1 MKLSA
6 NARAILAAA
15 ILLLCSAAIAAP
27 IRAQGN
33 YDVVIVNGR
42 VMDPESGLDAVR
54 NVGILAGKI
63 RAISGGPLVGK
74 TIIDAKNLVVA
85 PGFIDL
91 HQHGQDAE
99 NDRVK
104 AADGVTT
111 SLELEVGVAD
121 VDSWYDARGKNALI
135 NFGASVGHI
144 PVRMAVMH
152 DPGGLLPSGDAAHR
166 QATVTELDQIQA
178 GIEKGL
184 HRGALAVGLGPA
196 YTAAATNWEI
206 YEVFQ
211 IAARYGASIHVHIRG
226 STPAEE
232 GNLTGF
238 QEVLSDAVATG
249 APLHIVHIQ
258 STGGLN
264 VVHELDMIRGVRT
277 RGLDVTTEAYP
288 YDHGMTELHSALFDN
303 KENSPESYF
312 ASLLW
317 PETGEY
323 LTRESFLRY
332 RKTNGLVILPTTTP
346 EMVRA
351 AIADPLTM
359 IASDGILIAGKG
371 HPRTAGTYARVLGE
385 YVRQEKVLSLMDALR
400 KMTLMPAQRLEK
412 HAPVFHDKGRIRV
425 GADADI
431 TVFDP
436 EKVIDK
442 ATYEQP
448 MQYSEGIQFVFV
460 NGTLAVKDG
469 KIVNGVFPGRPVR
482 APIMPAK

>member
-166 QATVTELDQIQA
+166 QATATELDQIQA

>member
-1 MKLSA
+1 MKLST
-6 NARAILAAA
+6 NARAILVAA
-15 ILLLCSAAIAAP
+15 IFLLGSTEVGAP

-42 VMDPESGLDAVR
+42 VMDPESGLDAMR
-54 NVGILAGKI
+54 SVGILAGKI
-63 RAISGGPLVGK
+63 RAISTGRLVGK
-74 TIIDAKNLVVA
+74 TEIDAKNLVVA

-111 SLELEVGVAD
+111 SLELELGVAD

-144 PVRMAVMH
+144 RVRMAVMH
-152 DPGGLLPSGDAAHR
+152 DPGAFVPSGDAAHR
-166 QATVTELDQIQA
+166 PATAAELEQIQA
-178 GIEKGL
+178 GIQKGL
-184 HRGALAVGLGPA
+184 RSGALAVGLGPE
-196 YTAAATNWEI
+196 YTPAATSWEI
-206 YEVFQ
+206 LEVFQ
-211 IAARYGASIHVHIRG
+211 IAARYGASIHTHIRAN
-226 STPAEE
+226 TPVED

-238 QEVLSDAVATG
+238 QEVLADAAATG
-249 APLHIVHIQ
+249 APLHVCHIQ
-258 STGGLN
+258 STGGPN
-264 VVHELDMIRGVRT
+264 VIHELDMIRGARA

-288 YDHGMTELHSALFDN
+288 YEYGATRIESALFDN
-303 KENSPESYF
+303 LENQPDSVF

-317 PETGEY
+317 PATGEH

-332 RKTNGLVILPTTTP
+332 RKSGGAVITPATTP

-359 IASDGILIAGKG
+359 IASDGRVVNG

-412 HAPVFHDKGRIRV
+412 HAPVFRDKGRIRI

-436 EKVIDK
+436 AKVIDK
-442 ATYEQP
+442 ATYEEP
-448 MQYSEGIQFVFV
+448 LQYSEGIYFVFV
-460 NGTLAVKDG
+460 NGTLVVKDG
-469 KIVNGVFPGRPVR
+469 KLVEGVFPGRAAR
-482 APIMPAK
+482 APMVPAK

>member
-1 MKLSA
+1 MKLSTKV
-6 NARAILAAA
+6 RVILAAA
-15 ILLLCSAAIAAP
+15 IFVVGSMGVVAPASA
-27 IRAQGN
+27 QDN
-33 YDVVIVNGR
+33 YDVVVMNGR

-63 RAISGGPLVGK
+63 RAISTEPLAGK
-74 TIIDAKNLVVA
+74 TRIDAKNLVVA

-91 HQHGQDAE
+91 HQHGQDLE
-99 NDRVK
+99 NDKVK

-121 VDSWYDARGKNALI
+121 VDSWYTARAKNALI

-152 DPGGLLPSGDAAHR
+152 DFGGLLPSGDAAHR
-166 QATVTELDQIQA
+166 AATATELEQIQA
-178 GIEKGL
+178 GIEKEL
-184 HRGALAVGLGPA
+184 RSGALAVGLGPA

-206 YEVFQ
+206 FQVFQ
-211 IAARYGASIHVHIRG
+211 TAARYGASIHVHIRG

-238 QEVLSDAVATG
+238 QEVLSNAAATG
-249 APLHIVHIQ
+249 ASLHIVHIQ
-258 STGGLN
+258 STGGTN
-264 VVHELDMIRGVRT
+264 VVHELDMIRGARS
-277 RGLDVTTEAYP
+277 RSLDVTAEAYP

-303 KENSPESYF
+303 KEDAPDSYF

-317 PETGEY
+317 PETGEH

-332 RKTNGLVILPTTTP
+332 RKTSGLVILPATTP

-351 AIADPLTM
+351 AIIDPLTM
-359 IASDGILIAGKG
+359 IASDGILIEGKG
-371 HPRTAGTYARVLGE
+371 HPRTAGTFARVLGE
-385 YVRQEKVLSLMDALR
+385 YVRQEKALSLMDALR

-412 HAPVFHDKGRIRV
+412 HAPVFRDKGRIRV

-436 EKVIDK
+436 SKVLDK
-442 ATYEQP
+442 ATYERP
-448 MQYSEGIQFVFV
+448 LQYSEGIPFVFV
-460 NGTLAVKDG
+460 NGTLVVKDG
-469 KIVNGVFPGRPVR
+469 KLVDGVFPGRPAR
-482 APIMPAK
+482 AAIMPAK

>member
-1 MKLSA
+1 MKLSSH
-6 NARAILAAA
+6 ARSILVTIFVLGLGAAGA
-15 ILLLCSAAIAAP
+15 SMH
-27 IRAQGN
+27 AQDN
-33 YDVVIVNGR
+33 YDVVITNGR
-42 VMDPESGLDAVR
+42 VVDPESGLDAVR
-54 NVGILAGKI
+54 DVGILAGKI
-63 RAISGGPLVGK
+63 RAISAGPLVGK
-74 TIIDAKNLVVA
+74 TRIDAKNLVVA

-91 HQHGQDAE
+91 HQHGQDVE
-99 NDRVK
+99 NDKVK
-104 AADGVTT
+104 ASDGVTT

-121 VDSWYDARGKNALI
+121 VDSWYNTRGKNAVI
-135 NFGASVGHI
+135 NFGASIGHI

-166 QATVTELDQIQA
+166 QATATELDQIQA
-178 GIEKGL
+178 GLEKGL
-184 HRGALAVGLGPA
+184 HRGALAVGMGPA

-206 YEVFQ
+206 LQVFQ
-211 IAARYGASIHVHIRG
+211 IAAKYHASVHVHIRG

-238 QEVLSDAVATG
+238 QEVLSDALATG

-264 VVHELDMIRGVRT
+264 VVHELDMIRGARS
-277 RGLDVTTEAYP
+277 RGLDITAEAYP

-303 KENSPESYF
+303 KENAPDSYF

-317 PETGEY
+317 PETGEH

-332 RKTNGLVILPTTTP
+332 RKTNGLVILPATTP

-351 AIADPLTM
+351 AIVDPLTM
-359 IASDGILIAGKG
+359 IASDGILIEGKG
-371 HPRTAGTYARVLGE
+371 HPRTAGTFARVLGE
-385 YVRQEKVLSLMDALR
+385 YVRHENALSLMDALR
-400 KMTLMPAQRLEK
+400 KMTLMPAQRLET
-412 HAPVFHDKGRIRV
+412 HAPVFRDKGRIRI

-436 EKVIDK
+436 TKVLDK

-448 MQYSEGIQFVFV
+448 QQYSEGIEFVFV
-460 NGTLAVKDG
+460 NGTLVVKDG
-469 KIVNGVFPGRPVR
+469 RLVEGVFPGRPAR
-482 APIMPAK
+482 APIVSAK

>member
-166 QATVTELDQIQA
+166 QATATELDQIQA

-303 KENSPESYF
+303 KENSAESYF

-317 PETGEY
+317 PETGEH

-460 NGTLAVKDG
+460 NGTLVVKDG

>member
-6 NARAILAAA
+6 NAKAILVAAT
-15 ILLLCSAAIAAP
+15 LLLCSAAVSAP
-27 IRAQGN
+27 IFAQGN

-54 NVGILAGKI
+54 NVGVLAGKI
-63 RAISGGPLVGK
+63 RAISRGPLVGK
-74 TIIDAKNLVVA
+74 TIIDAKNLVFA

-99 NDRVK
+99 NDKVK

-166 QATVTELDQIQA
+166 QATATELDQIQA

-258 STGGLN
+258 STGGSN

-303 KENSPESYF
+303 KENAPDSYF

-317 PETGEY
+317 PETGEH

-332 RKTNGLVILPTTTP
+332 RKTSGLAILPTTTP
-346 EMVRA
+346 ELVRA

-385 YVRQEKVLSLMDALR
+385 YVREEKALSLMDALR
-400 KMTLMPAQRLEK
+400 KMTLMPAKRLEK
-412 HAPVFHDKGRIRV
+412 HAPVFRDKGRIRI

-436 EKVIDK
+436 SKVLDK

-448 MQYSEGIQFVFV
+448 MQYSEGVQFVFV
-460 NGTLAVKDG
+460 NGTLVVKDG
-469 KIVNGVFPGRPVR
+469 KLVDGVFPGRPLR
-482 APIMPAK
+482 APIVSAK

>member
-1 MKLSA
+1 MKPST
-6 NARAILAAA
+6 NARAILVTA
-15 ILLLCSAAIAAP
+15 IFLFASMEVGAP
-27 IRAQGN
+27 ILAQGN
-33 YDVVIVNGR
+33 YDVVILNGR
-42 VMDPESGLDAVR
+42 VMDPASGLDALR
-54 NVGILAGKI
+54 NVGIIAGKI
-63 RAISGGPLVGK
+63 RAISAEALAGK
-74 TIIDAKNLVVA
+74 TTVDAKNLVVA

-91 HQHGQDAE
+91 HQHGQDVE

-104 AADGVTT
+104 AGDGVTT

-121 VDSWYDARGKNALI
+121 VDSWYAARAKNAAI

-166 QATVTELDQIQA
+166 AATATELEQIQT

-206 YEVFQ
+206 LEVFQ

-226 STPAEE
+226 STPAEVD
-232 GNLTGF
+232 NLTGF
-238 QEVLSDAVATG
+238 QEVLSDAAATG

-264 VVHELDMIRGVRT
+264 VVHELDMIRGARS
-277 RGLDVTTEAYP
+277 RGLDVTAEAYP

-303 KENSPESYF
+303 KENAPDSYF

-317 PETGEY
+317 PETGEH

-332 RKTNGLVILPTTTP
+332 RKTAGLVILPATTP

-351 AIADPLTM
+351 AITDPLTM

-371 HPRTAGTYARVLGE
+371 HPRTAGTFARVLGE
-385 YVRQEKVLSLMDALR
+385 YVRQEKALSLMDALR

-412 HAPVFHDKGRIRV
+412 HAPVFRDKGRIRV

-436 EKVIDK
+436 DKVIDK
-442 ATYEQP
+442 ATYEEP
-448 MQYSEGIQFVFV
+448 MQYSEGIHFVLV
-460 NGTLAVKDG
+460 NGTLVVKDG
-469 KIVNGVFPGRPVR
+469 KLVDGVFPGRAAR
-482 APIMPAK
+482 APIVPEK